1 MMQIQVGI
9 NNSPLQ
15 GKEGTKFTISQIK
28 ERLLKEAENDVALKV
43 VLQDGKG
50 EGGFVTIK
58 GRGDLHL
65 AVLIERMRREGFEMS
80 ITPPEIVT
88 RKDASG
94 ATMEPIERVIIE
106 LAPQFTNGI
115 IEKLGLRKG
124 IYEECVDLGKEKQ
137 RLVFTCPTRGLVGLR
152 SELLNDTKGTGV
164 MQSSFI
170 GF

>member
-1 MMQIQVGI
+1 
-9 NNSPLQ
+9 
-15 GKEGTKFTISQIK
+15 
-28 ERLLKEAENDVALKV
+28 
-43 VLQDGKG
+43 
-50 EGGFVTIK
+50 
-58 GRGDLHL
+58 
-65 AVLIERMRREGFEMS
+65 MS

-88 RKDASG
+88 RKDPSG
-94 ATMEPIERVIIE
+94 ATLEPIERVIIE

-170 GF
+170 GFQEYRGALKKNLKGAILSMAAGNCTGYALEDV